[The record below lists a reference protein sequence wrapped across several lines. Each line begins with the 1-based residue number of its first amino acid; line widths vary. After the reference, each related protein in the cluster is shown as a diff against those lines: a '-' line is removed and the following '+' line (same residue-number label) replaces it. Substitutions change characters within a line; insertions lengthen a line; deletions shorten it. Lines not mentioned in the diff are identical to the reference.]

1 MSYTSISFISSCF
14 VKISSL
20 TLITFPCFTFQPSSH
35 FLFIEGLFALAE
47 LNIEQFIFLTQ
58 TLNIWK
64 PTREYSEAHLHICAV
79 KEGAHGLKIC
89 LIMRSNNQFLGPL
102 LKWYTQLLFLLL
114 AIYGLPDSIA
124 FSSYLY
130 VLPLATLVL
139 HSCCLVHVTYFVSS
153 KLVIY

>member
-1 MSYTSISFISSCF
+1 MQEFIAISIICISKAYEFLTVHSHEVDLVFYMSYTSISFISSCF

-89 LIMRSNNQFLGPL
+89 LIMRSNNQFLGSFAQ
-102 LKWYTQLLFLLL
+102 T
-114 AIYGLPDSIA
+114 IYSTS
-124 FSSYLY
+124 FSTSCYLWS
-130 VLPLATLVL
+130 TR
-139 HSCCLVHVTYFVSS
+139 F
-153 KLVIY
+153 